1 MFADL
6 FSTADTASQFA
17 LCPDIEFKGVIVEGL
32 DFLKESPEIQSMIE
46 ADIDAWALRKKQQR
60 LEDKRWESAHT
71 SGLPLGDLPAIS
83 GEDALQLQSGRP
95 RLLDG
100 ESVFV
105 LLLARGYYGS
115 LSSSQAVDRMLDSM
129 LINAYFSS
137 RNQPMPSHN
146 CALDNLNAVNNQTRD
161 HIFRVQLGYI
171 KKKRLD
177 EFKLLS
183 IDSFSVEASTCWPT
197 DSGIIMSLL
206 NRVWRCGQKLKDF
219 DLPGFTPGC
228 VEQWLKQLKKIDF
241 AMNCVGGKP
250 GAAKKLR
257 KLYSQYLDVAAKIIN
272 RLAGQLEALTVK
284 WEALDIVP
292 SQQRQAEAIM
302 EIVNDDLA
310 AVVRVCEYTGC
321 RIFKNIIL
329 PSAEKILS
337 LSDSSA
343 AFIKKGGREPKIGYK
358 PQVARSG
365 NGFITA
371 FELEQGNPADSA
383 RLLPV
388 TRQHQRNTG
397 ITPNVITVDDG
408 YSSKAGRDELLEEI
422 STVSIN
428 GSKGKKITSEEQWNS
443 APYADAR
450 NMRSAVESLVF
461 TLRYKFSL
469 YRFSRRGIEAVKGEM
484 TEKIIVH
491 NFWRIGVIMRKREM
505 DNLASR
511 PPARKVA

>member
-1 MFADL
+1 
-6 FSTADTASQFA
+6 
-17 LCPDIEFKGVIVEGL
+17 
-32 DFLKESPEIQSMIE
+32 
-46 ADIDAWALRKKQQR
+46 
-60 LEDKRWESAHT
+60 
-71 SGLPLGDLPAIS
+71 
-83 GEDALQLQSGRP
+83 
-95 RLLDG
+95 
-100 ESVFV
+100 
-105 LLLARGYYGS
+105 
-115 LSSSQAVDRMLDSM
+115 
-129 LINAYFSS
+129 
-137 RNQPMPSHN
+137 
-146 CALDNLNAVNNQTRD
+146 
-161 HIFRVQLGYI
+161 
-171 KKKRLD
+171 
-177 EFKLLS
+177 LLS
-183 IDSFSVEASTCWPT
+183 IDSFSVEANTCWPT

-383 RLLPV
+383 RLLPA

-484 TEKIIVH
+484 AEKIIVH

-511 PPARKVA
+511 PPARKAA